1 MPTCMPC
8 SGARATLASGATLA
22 ALVLPCALFHAGAV
36 QGAAPPGANV
46 DSSEK
51 CRDPVCLNAARL
63 EADSTHLTLHDFDI
77 QYVTRGT
84 TVKGDLA
91 EGESSGRDSKS
102 TNWVLTGHVQ
112 IFMPQGHLSA
122 DRATMQI
129 VNGRIANVTAQGSPA
144 EFERTTDAPAPTGSN
159 SQGLGAAEHAHGH
172 AREIIYDVDR
182 NELQLNGDS
191 YISNGC
197 YEFSSERMSYDVA
210 NQRVQADP
218 RDSGGVR
225 GKYIRERTSS
235 ACGPGPDKP

>member
-1 MPTCMPC
+1 MPTCTPYL
-8 SGARATLASGATLA
+8 GARGTLVAGATLA
-22 ALVLPCALFHAGAV
+22 ALTLLSVLFHLSAARGAV
-36 QGAAPPGANV
+36 PPGADADNR
-46 DSSEK
+46 EK
-51 CRDPVCLNAARL
+51 CREPVCLNGARL

-77 QYVTRGT
+77 EYVTRGT

-91 EGESSGRDSKS
+91 VGESSSRDSKNTS
-102 TNWVLTGHVQ
+102 WVLTGHVQ

-122 DRATMQI
+122 DRATMQV
-129 VNGRIANVTAQGSPA
+129 VNGRIASVTASGSPA
-144 EFERTTDAPAPTGSN
+144 EFERAADAPAPTGSN
-159 SQGLGAAEHAHGH
+159 SQVLAAAEHAHGH
-172 AREIIYDVDR
+172 AHEIIYDLDR

-197 YEFSSERMSYDVA
+197 YEFSSERMSYDVG
-210 NQRVQADP
+210 NQRVEADP

>member
-1 MPTCMPC
+1 MLTCMRYSPA
-8 SGARATLASGATLA
+8 SGAPAASATLA
-22 ALVLPCALFHAGAV
+22 ALPLLCALLHASAV
-36 QGAAPPGANV
+36 RGAAPPAAQT
-46 DSSEK
+46 DSAEK
-51 CRDPVCLNAARL
+51 CREPVCLNAARL

-77 QYVTRGT
+77 EYVTRGT

-91 EGESSGRDSKS
+91 EGESSGRDAKN
-102 TNWVLTGHVQ
+102 TYWVLTGHVQ

-129 VNGRIANVTAQGSPA
+129 VNGRIASVTASGSPA
-144 EFERTTDAPAPTGSN
+144 EFERTDGPAPTGSN
-159 SQGLGAAEHAHGH
+159 SQVLAAAEHAHGH
-172 AREIIYDVDR
+172 AREIIYDLDR

-191 YISNGC
+191 FISNGC

-225 GKYIRERTSS
+225 GKHIS